1 MKDWL
6 TAREIAAEAL
16 PDMPRT
22 ERGVQVLAEREG
34 WADRLTQARPRAGR
48 GGATEYHVSLFPTLA
63 QVAYQQRHVVIQLPV
78 QPAKPAPDTSLTA
91 RAQKE
96 RDARLA
102 IVAAFEKFSRSLQ
115 LGYATRVQVFT
126 DKYNA
131 GSLNID
137 EWVREIIPNLSKR
150 SLARWQSQKRDGKV
164 NALGHDPAQAR
175 KGTGILETAN
185 DGAVSAFMLAL
196 IAQQPHLSGHHV
208 RTLCRSE
215 FGDELKVVSKG
226 VETVIPMPPV
236 RTFQHALKGLRESHK
251 VELIKLTNPDRYR
264 SHMAP
269 AGVGMLRH
277 ITEPNQLWQI
287 DASPVD
293 ALCTDG
299 RHSIYACID
308 IATRRSIWL
317 LSRTPR
323 ASAVALLIRKAILA
337 WGVPD
342 VVKTDNG
349 SDFVAQDTQ
358 RLFASLGIE
367 AETSD
372 AYSPEQKGHVERVI
386 KTFQHDVGPLLP
398 GFVGHSVTDR
408 KAIESR
414 KSFAQRLGE
423 SDAEVFG
430 VTLTGPQ
437 LQKHVDDW
445 ASTVYQH
452 RPHAGLKN
460 ATPFATALAS
470 TKEPRKVDERAL
482 DLLLM
487 PVAGSDGQRI
497 VTKLGIRIDGYHYMT
512 PTILPGTAV
521 FVRMDPNDAGRA
533 YAFAQDGA
541 EFLGDAIC
549 PELSGIHPET
559 LVRAAKE
566 IRSELVNELTR
577 DLKADMKKIAKGAP
591 LIERA
596 LEVAR
601 RDAPNVIPLPKRE
614 QTHTTPQISAAIEAL
629 GERLNPT
636 QPLDPRAAAAHRRL
650 IEEMTRQDEAEL
662 FARTDAKLQRRQ
674 DEIEALRTAH
684 LPKDTNVVAL
694 PETAKERYRRAFFLR
709 QRIEAEEPVV
719 AADAHWLGGYEQS
732 AEFKAHQGMH
742 EEYGDAYLS

>member
-6 TAREIAAEAL
+6 TAREIAAEQL
-16 PDMPRT
+16 PDMPAT
-22 ERGVQVLAEREG
+22 ESAVIRMAQREG
-34 WADRLTQARPRAGR
+34 WADRLTQARARAGR

-63 QVAYQQRHVVIQLPV
+63 QVAYQQRHIVIELPV
-78 QPAKPAPDTSLTA
+78 KPAKGSPDASLSA
-91 RAQKE
+91 RAMEE

-102 IVAAFEKFSRSLQ
+102 IVAAFEKFSRGMQ

-131 GSLNID
+131 GSLNI
-137 EWVREIIPNLSKR
+137 EPWALEIIPSLSKR

-164 NALGHDPAQAR
+164 NALAHDPAQAR
-175 KGTGILETAN
+175 KGTGVLETAN
-185 DGAVSAFMLAL
+185 GGAVRAFMLAL

-215 FGDELKVVSKG
+215 FGDTLKALSKG

-236 RTFQHALKGLRESHK
+236 RTFQHALKGLKETHK
-251 VELIKLTNPDRYR
+251 VELLKLTNPDRYR

-277 ITEPNQLWQI
+277 VTDPNQLWQI

-299 RHSIYACID
+299 RHSVYACID

-323 ASAVALLIRKAILA
+323 ASAVALLIRKAILE
-337 WGVPD
+337 WGVPE
-342 VVKTDNG
+342 VIKTDNG
-349 SDFVAQDTQ
+349 SDFVAKDTS
-358 RLFASLGIE
+358 RLFVSLGIE

-386 KTFQHDVGPLLP
+386 KTFQHDMATLLP
-398 GFVGHSVTDR
+398 GFVGHNVADR

-414 KSFAQRLGE
+414 KSFSQRLGE
-423 SDAEVFG
+423 TEAEVFG
-430 VTLTGPQ
+430 VTLTGPE

-445 ASTVYQH
+445 ASTIYQH
-452 RPHAGLKN
+452 RPHAGLKG

-470 TKEPRKVDERAL
+470 SKPVRKVDQRAL

-487 PVAGSDGQRI
+487 PVAGDSGQRI
-497 VTKLGIRIDGYHYMT
+497 VTKRGVRIADNYYQT
-512 PTILPGTAV
+512 PSIMPGTAV

-541 EFLGDAIC
+541 EFLGDATC
-549 PELSGIHPET
+549 PDLAGIHPET
-559 LVRAAKE
+559 FHRAAKE
-566 IRSELVNELTR
+566 IRSDLVNEQAR
-577 DLKADMKKIAKGAP
+577 DLKADMKRLARGKP

-601 RDAPNVIPLPKRE
+601 RDAPNVIPLPRRE
-614 QTHTTPQISAAIEAL
+614 EAHSTAQIDAAIAAMSEQI
-629 GERLNPT
+629 NPT
-636 QPLDPRAAAAHRRL
+636 APLDQAAAAAHRRL
-650 IEEMTRQDEAEL
+650 IDEMRAEEEAEL
-662 FARTDAKLQRRQ
+662 VASTDAILKARQ
-674 DEIEALRTAH
+674 AEIEAERTAH
-684 LPKDTNVVAL
+684 LPDNVVAL
-694 PETAKERYRRAFFLR
+694 PETPMERYRRALLFRDRMQAGELS
-709 QRIEAEEPVV
+709 
-719 AADAHWLGGYEQS
+719 AADAMWLGGYVMS
-732 AEFKAHQGMH
+732 PEFKTQSMIH
-742 EEYGDAYLS
+742 EDFGDAYLS

>member
-6 TAREIAAEAL
+6 TAREIAAEQL
-16 PDMPRT
+16 PDMPRDVSGIW
-22 ERGVQVLAEREG
+22 RMAQREG
-34 WADRLTQARPRAGR
+34 WDERTSQARARAGR
-48 GGATEYHVSLFPTLA
+48 GGATEYHLSLLPTLA
-63 QVAYQQRHVVIQLPV
+63 QVAYQQKHIVIQLPV
-78 QPAKPAPDTSLTA
+78 KPAKPAPDTSLTA

-102 IVAAFEKFSRSLQ
+102 IVAAFEKFSRGMQ

-126 DKYNA
+126 DKFNA

-137 EWVREIIPNLSKR
+137 PWVLEIIPSLSKR
-150 SLARWQSQKRDGKV
+150 TLARWQSQKRDGRA
-164 NALGHDPAQAR
+164 NSLAHDPAQAR
-175 KGTGILETAN
+175 KGTGILDTAN
-185 DGAVSAFMLAL
+185 GGAVSAFMLAL
-196 IAQQPHLSGHHV
+196 ITHQPHLSGHHV
-208 RTLCRSE
+208 RTMCRSE
-215 FGDELKVVSKG
+215 FGDTLKVVSKG
-226 VETVIPMPPV
+226 VETTIPMPPV
-236 RTFQHALKGLRESHK
+236 RTFQHALKGLKEKHK
-251 VELIKLTNPDRYR
+251 VELLKLTNPDRYR

-269 AGVGMLRH
+269 AGIGMLRH

-299 RHSIYACID
+299 RHAVYACID
-308 IATRRSIWL
+308 IATRRTVWL

-323 ASAVALLIRKAILA
+323 ASAVALLIRKAILE

-349 SDFVAQDTQ
+349 SDFVARDTQ

-386 KTFQHDVGPLLP
+386 KTFQHDMASLLP
-398 GFVGHSVTDR
+398 GFVGHSVADR

-423 SDAEVFG
+423 DDASVFG
-430 VTLTGPQ
+430 VSLTGPQ

-445 ASTVYQH
+445 ANLVYQQK
-452 RPHAGLKN
+452 PHAGLKN
-460 ATPFATALAS
+460 VTPFAAALAS
-470 TKEPRKVDERAL
+470 TKPVRTVDERAL

-487 PVAGSDGQRI
+487 PIAGGNDGQRM

-521 FVRMDPNDAGRA
+521 FVRQDPNDAGRA

-559 LVRAAKE
+559 IVRAAKE
-566 IRSELVNELTR
+566 MRGELMDELTR
-577 DLKADMKKIAKGAP
+577 DLKANVKRIAKGAP

-596 LEVAR
+596 MEVAR
-601 RDAPNVIPLPKRE
+601 RDAPNVIALPKRE
-614 QTHTTPQISAAIEAL
+614 QAHSTPQISAAIEAL
-629 GERLNPT
+629 GERFKPT
-636 QPLDPRAAAAHRRL
+636 RELSPREAAEHRRM
-650 IEEMTRQDEAEL
+650 IAEMSADDEQRL
-662 FARTDAKLQRRQ
+662 FADTDAMMQRRQ
-674 DEIEALRTAH
+674 AEIEAARTAH
-684 LPKDTNVVAL
+684 LPKDVNVVAL
-694 PETAKERYRRAFFLR
+694 PETPKERYRRAVGFRKLLDTNTL
-709 QRIEAEEPVV
+709 P
-719 AADAHWLGGYEQS
+719 AADAVWLGGYEQS
-732 AEFKAHQGMH
+732 AEFRAHQAMH
-742 EEYGDAYLS
+742 EDFGDAYLS

>member
-22 ERGVQVLAEREG
+22 ESAVIRMAQREG
-34 WADRLTQARPRAGR
+34 WADRLTQARVRAGR

-63 QVAYQQRHVVIQLPV
+63 QVAYQQRHIVIELPV
-78 QPAKPAPDTSLTA
+78 KPAKAAPDTSLSA
-91 RAQKE
+91 RALEE

-102 IVAAFEKFSRSLQ
+102 IVAAFEKFSRGMQ

-131 GSLNID
+131 GSLNI
-137 EWVREIIPNLSKR
+137 EPWALEIIPSLSKR
-150 SLARWQSQKRDGKV
+150 SLARWQSQKRDGRV
-164 NALGHDPAQAR
+164 NALAHDPAKAR
-175 KGTGILETAN
+175 KGTGVLETAN
-185 DGAVSAFMLAL
+185 GGAVSAFMLAL

-215 FGDELKVVSKG
+215 FGDTLKVVSKG

-236 RTFQHALKGLRESHK
+236 RTFQHALKGLKENNQ
-251 VELIKLTNPDRYR
+251 VALLKLTNPDRYR

-299 RHSIYACID
+299 RHSVYACID
-308 IATRRSIWL
+308 IATRRSVWL
-317 LSRTPR
+317 LSKTPR
-323 ASAVALLIRKAILA
+323 ASAVALLIRKAILE

-342 VVKTDNG
+342 VIKTDNG
-349 SDFVAQDTQ
+349 SDFVAKDTN
-358 RLFASLGIE
+358 RLFVSLGIE

-386 KTFQHDVGPLLP
+386 KTFQHDMATLLP
-398 GFVGHSVTDR
+398 GFVGHNVADR

-414 KSFAQRLGE
+414 KSFSQRLGE
-423 SDAEVFG
+423 TEAEVFG

-445 ASTVYQH
+445 ASTIYQH
-452 RPHAGLKN
+452 RPHAGLKG

-470 TKEPRKVDERAL
+470 SKPVRKVDSRAL

-487 PVAGSDGQRI
+487 PVAGDNGQRI
-497 VTKLGIRIDGYHYMT
+497 VTKRGVRIADHYYQT
-512 PTILPGTAV
+512 PSIMPGSAV

-541 EFLGDAIC
+541 EFLGDATC
-549 PELSGIHPET
+549 PDLAGIHPET
-559 LVRAAKE
+559 FHRAAKE
-566 IRSELVNELTR
+566 IRADLVNEQAR
-577 DLKADMKKIAKGAP
+577 DLKADMKRLARGKP

-601 RDAPNVIPLPKRE
+601 RDAPNVIPLPRRE
-614 QTHTTPQISAAIEAL
+614 ETHSTAQIDAAIAAMAEQV
-629 GERLNPT
+629 NPS
-636 QPLDPRAAAAHRRL
+636 QPLDPAAAAAHRRL
-650 IEEMTRQDEAEL
+650 IAEMRAEEEAEL
-662 FARTDAKLQRRQ
+662 VASTDAMLKARQ
-674 DEIEALRTAH
+674 AEIEAERIAH
-684 LPKDTNVVAL
+684 LPTNVVAL
-694 PETAKERYRRAFFLR
+694 PETAMERYRRALLFRDRMKSGELSA
-709 QRIEAEEPVV
+709 Q
-719 AADAHWLGGYEQS
+719 DAMWLGGYVMS
-732 AEFKAHQGMH
+732 AEFKAQSIIH
-742 EEYGDAYLS
+742 EDFGDAYLS

>member
-16 PDMPRT
+16 PDMPRS
-22 ERGVQVLAEREG
+22 ESAVIRMAQREG
-34 WADRLTQARPRAGR
+34 WADRPTLARQRAGR

-63 QVAYQQRHVVIQLPV
+63 QVAYQQRHIVIELPIK
-78 QPAKPAPDTSLTA
+78 PAKAAPDTSLTA

-102 IVAAFEKFSRSLQ
+102 IVAAFEKFSRGLQ

-137 EWVREIIPNLSKR
+137 KWALEIIPSLSKR
-150 SLARWQSQKRDGKV
+150 SLARWQSQKRDGTV

-175 KGTGILETAN
+175 KGTGVLETAN
-185 DGAVSAFMLAL
+185 GGAVRAFMLAL
-196 IAQQPHLSGHHV
+196 IAHQPHLSGHHV
-208 RTLCRSE
+208 RTMCRSE
-215 FGDELKVVSKG
+215 FGDTLKAVSKG

-236 RTFQHALKGLRESHK
+236 RTFQHALKGLKQNHK
-251 VELIKLTNPDRYR
+251 VELLKLTNPDRYR
-264 SHMAP
+264 SHLAP

-299 RHSIYACID
+299 RHSVYACID
-308 IATRRSIWL
+308 IATRRSVWL

-367 AETSD
+367 PETSD

-414 KSFAQRLGE
+414 KSFSQRLGE

-437 LQKHVDDW
+437 LQQHIDDW
-445 ASTVYQH
+445 ATTVYQH

-460 ATPFATALAS
+460 VTPFAAALAS
-470 TKEPRKVDERAL
+470 TKEQRRVDERAL

-487 PVAGSDGQRI
+487 PVAGSDGRRT
-497 VTKLGIRIDGYHYMT
+497 VTKLGIRIDGHHYMT
-512 PTILPGTAV
+512 PTIMPGTAV

-549 PELSGIHPET
+549 PELSGLHPET
-559 LVRAAKE
+559 LVRAAKD
-566 IRSELVNELTR
+566 IRSELVKELTR
-577 DLKADMKKIAKGAP
+577 DLKADMKKIAKGSP

-601 RDAPNVIPLPKRE
+601 RDAPNVIPLPKRD
-614 QTHTTPQISAAIEAL
+614 QAHSTPQISAAIEAL

-650 IEEMTRQDEAEL
+650 IDEMQAEDEQRLAAE
-662 FARTDAKLQRRQ
+662 TDAILRRRQ
-674 DEIEALRTAH
+674 AEIEAVRTAH
-684 LPKDTNVVAL
+684 LPKDPNVVAL
-694 PETAKERYRRAFFLR
+694 PEGPKERYRRSLGFRKQLDANTL
-709 QRIEAEEPVV
+709 P
-719 AADAHWLGGYEQS
+719 AADAVWLGGYEQS
-732 AEFKAHQGMH
+732 AEFKSHKAMH
-742 EEYGDAYLS
+742 EDFGEAYLS

>member
-6 TAREIAAEAL
+6 TAREIAIEAL
-16 PDMPRT
+16 PDMPAD
-22 ERGVQVLAEREG
+22 ESGVWRVAQREG
-34 WADRLTQARPRAGR
+34 WNGSSLARKRPGR
-48 GGATEYHVSLFPTLA
+48 GGATEYHVSLLPTLA
-63 QVAYQQRHVVIQLPV
+63 QVAYQQRHIVIELPV
-78 QPAKPAPDTSLTA
+78 KLPKASPETSLSA
-91 RAQKE
+91 RALEE

-102 IVAAFEKFSRSLQ
+102 IVAAFEKFSRGMQ

-131 GSLNID
+131 GSLNI
-137 EWVREIIPNLSKR
+137 EPWALEIIPSLSKR

-164 NALGHDPAQAR
+164 NALAHDPAQAR
-175 KGTGILETAN
+175 KGTGVLETAEA
-185 DGAVSAFMLAL
+185 GAVRAFMLAL

-215 FGDELKVVSKG
+215 FGDTLKVLSKG
-226 VETVIPMPPV
+226 VETVIEMPPV
-236 RTFQHALKGLRESHK
+236 RTFQHALKGLKESHK
-251 VELIKLTNPDRYR
+251 VELLKLTNPDRYR

-299 RHSIYACID
+299 RHSVYACID
-308 IATRRSIWL
+308 IATRRSVWL

-323 ASAVALLIRKAILA
+323 ASAVALLIRKAILE

-342 VVKTDNG
+342 VIKTDNG
-349 SDFVAQDTQ
+349 SDFVAKDTS
-358 RLFASLGIE
+358 RLFLSLGIE

-386 KTFQHDVGPLLP
+386 KTFQHDMATLLP
-398 GFVGHSVTDR
+398 GFVGHSVSDR

-414 KSFAQRLGE
+414 KSFSQRLGE
-423 SDAEVFG
+423 TEAEVFG

-445 ASTVYQH
+445 ASTIYQH
-452 RPHAGLKN
+452 RPHAGLKG
-460 ATPFATALAS
+460 ATPFAAALAS
-470 TKEPRKVDERAL
+470 TKPVRKVEQRAL

-487 PVAGSDGQRI
+487 PVAGDSGQRI
-497 VTKLGIRIDGYHYMT
+497 VTKRGVRIGGDYYQT
-512 PTILPGTAV
+512 ATIMPGTAV

-549 PELSGIHPET
+549 PNLAGIHPET
-559 LVRAAKE
+559 FHRAAKE
-566 IRSELVNELTR
+566 IRADLVNEQAR
-577 DLKADMKKIAKGAP
+577 DLKADMKRLAKGKP

-614 QTHTTPQISAAIEAL
+614 EPHTTAQIDAAIAAL
-629 GERLNPT
+629 SEQLNPT
-636 QPLDPRAAAAHRRL
+636 QPLDAAAAAAHRRL
-650 IEEMTRQDEAEL
+650 IDDMRAEEEAEL
-662 FARTDAKLQRRQ
+662 VASTDAILMQRRA
-674 DEIEALRTAH
+674 EIEAERTAH
-684 LPKDTNVVAL
+684 LPANVVAL
-694 PETAKERYRRAFFLR
+694 PETAMERYRRALLFRDRMNTGELS
-709 QRIEAEEPVV
+709 AP
-719 AADAHWLGGYEQS
+719 DAMWLGGYVMS
-732 AEFKAHQGMH
+732 AEFKAQSVIH
-742 EEYGDAYLS
+742 EDFGDAYLS

>member
-16 PDMPRT
+16 PDMPGT
-22 ERGVQVLAEREG
+22 ESAVIRLAKRERWDE
-34 WADRLTQARPRAGR
+34 RSTQARQRAGR
-48 GGATEYHVSLFPTLA
+48 GGPTEYHVSLFPVLA
-63 QVAYQQRHVVIQLPV
+63 QVTYQQRNIVIELPV
-78 QPAKPAPDTSLTA
+78 KPAKTAPDTGLTA
-91 RAQKE
+91 RAQIE

-102 IVAAFEKFSRSLQ
+102 VVAAFEKFSRGLK
-115 LGYATRVQVFT
+115 LGYTTRVQVFT
-126 DKYNA
+126 DKFNA

-137 EWVREIIPNLSKR
+137 AWVREIVPSLSKR
-150 SLARWQSQKRDGKV
+150 SLARWQSQKRDGRV

-175 KGTGILETAN
+175 KGTGVLETAN
-185 DGAVSAFMLAL
+185 GGAVSAFMLAL
-196 IAQQPHLSGHHV
+196 IAHQPHLSGHHV

-215 FGDELKVVSKG
+215 FGDALKVVSKG
-226 VETVIPMPPV
+226 VETTIPMPPV
-236 RTFQHALKGLRESHK
+236 RTFQHALKGLKESHK

-264 SHMAP
+264 SHLAP

-299 RHSIYACID
+299 RHSVYACID
-308 IATRRSIWL
+308 IATRRSVWL

-423 SDAEVFG
+423 SDTEVFG

-437 LQKHVDDW
+437 LQQHIDDW
-445 ASTVYQH
+445 AATVYQH

-470 TKEPRKVDERAL
+470 TKEQRKVDERAL

-487 PVAGSDGQRI
+487 PVAGSDGQRT
-497 VTKLGIRIDGYHYMT
+497 VTKLGIRIDGNHYMT
-512 PTILPGTAV
+512 PTIMPGTAV
-521 FVRMDPNDAGRA
+521 FVRMDPSDAGRA

-566 IRSELVNELTR
+566 IRSELVGDLTR
-577 DLKADMKKIAKGAP
+577 DLKANVKKLAKGSP

-601 RDAPNVIPLPKRE
+601 RDAPNVIPLPKRD
-614 QTHTTPQISAAIEAL
+614 QVHSTPQIAAAIEAL
-629 GERLNPT
+629 GERLNPS
-636 QPLDPRAAAAHRRL
+636 QPLDQRAAAAHRRL
-650 IEEMTRQDEAEL
+650 IDEMQAEDEQRLVAE
-662 FARTDAKLQRRQ
+662 TDAIVRRRQ
-674 DEIEALRTAH
+674 AEIEAARTAH
-684 LPKDTNVVAL
+684 LPKDANVVAL
-694 PETAKERYRRAFFLR
+694 PEGPKERYRRALGFR
-709 QRIEAEEPVV
+709 QQLDANTLP
-719 AADAHWLGGYEQS
+719 AADAVWLGGYEQS
-732 AEFKAHQGMH
+732 AEFKAHQSMH
-742 EEYGDAYLS
+742 EDFGEAYLS